1 MSKTP
6 YEIRFDVL
14 AMAEE
19 RLKQQYF
26 AAMNQWELGA
36 KRDHTGNVIDT
47 SGMPTWPTD
56 QQIIDLANSL
66 KNFVDGK

>member
-14 AMAEE
+14 AMAEA
-19 RLKQQYF
+19 RLKDQYF
-26 AAMNQWELGA
+26 AAQSQWELKC
-36 KRDHTGNVIDT
+36 KRDADGNVIDP

-56 QQIIDLANSL
+56 KQIIDLADSL
-66 KNFVDGK
+66 KKFVDGK